1 MIINARQAM
10 AESPQ
15 KIIHLES
22 GKMGNQAFLRI
33 SDTGCGVPKQ
43 DLKTIFEPFYPTKAH
58 HEGRRPPGT
67 GLGLAISHTIIADH
81 GGQIDAE
88 SEAGRGS
95 TFTIWLPL
103 ETEGITAKP
112 KEVAGEINLQDLRV
126 LVVEDEKDIQAIIQK
141 SLKVKG
147 AMVESTD
154 RGKKGFK
161 MIKDNRYD
169 VVLLDLQI
177 PDLQGEELLDMIN
190 KLPAEQQPVKVIIT
204 GKATIEDVQELKRLQ
219 VADILFKPFELEE
232 LYMTLA
238 SATSELKQKVGHG

>member
-10 AESPQ
+10 AESPR
-15 KIIHLES
+15 KIIRLES

-33 SDTGCGVPKQ
+33 SDTGCGISKE
-43 DLKTIFEPFYPTKAH
+43 DLKAIFEPFYTTKGH
-58 HEGRRPPGT
+58 QEGRKTLGT

-81 GGQIDAE
+81 GGQIDVE
-88 SEAGRGS
+88 SEARRGS

-103 ETEGITAKP
+103 ETEGITVKP
-112 KEVAGEINLQDLRV
+112 KEITEEINLQDLRV
-126 LVVEDEKDIQAIIQK
+126 LIVEDEKDIQAIIQK
-141 SLKVKG
+141 SLEVKG
-147 AMVESTD
+147 ALVEATD

-161 MIKDNRYD
+161 LIKDNRYE

-190 KLPAEQQPVKVIIT
+190 KLPDEQQPVKVIIT

-232 LYMTLA
+232 LYATLA
-238 SATSELKQKVGHG
+238 AATSGLKQKVGPG